1 MTGSLQIKND
11 KYYIV
16 LNSHVNGKR
25 KQKWVKTDLPV
36 KGNKRKA
43 EQLLRQTI
51 QQYEQQQGIIPSDV
65 TFAAYVRIWLT
76 RVKRRVDEVTYQ
88 GYESLACSHILPYFD
103 ASRLKL

>member
-36 KGNKRKA
+36 KGNK
-43 EQLLRQTI
+43 
-51 QQYEQQQGIIPSDV
+51 
-65 TFAAYVRIWLT
+65 
-76 RVKRRVDEVTYQ
+76 
-88 GYESLACSHILPYFD
+88 
-103 ASRLKL
+103 